1 MTYQTL
7 DQTVDPT
14 LNPGSNPISNPNPMG
29 DIDQSVDGI
38 YQLLLSELKD
48 AARTSEQACQEV
60 ASRLHQEVV
69 RICAESQRIQDS
81 GEVLSWATVLAKHR
95 LEQCIH
101 YYKLGSRRGR
111 VDLHSTLSAIV
122 YRYINPSRS
131 QQSYQARLTLIE
143 DFLQSFY
150 MEALNAFRR
159 ETQLGQTY
167 TPRSLLQLAEYM
179 AFTERYAKRRI
190 PLPGRRNQQLII
202 LRAQTFSQQQ
212 PNETLIDIERAA
224 DGSLSDGEDAFSLA
238 SIQQLREKM
247 VSQDGEP
254 IEDSLRETVVQELID
269 YLQERKQQ
277 DCIDYFTLRL
287 KDLPANEIEAILGLT
302 PRQRD
307 YLQQRFK
314 YHLVRFTFTH
324 RWELVHQWLEIDLDR
339 NLGLSLREW
348 DALQIQI
355 TPQQHKILQLKRQK
369 LPDADIARSVGCT
382 ANQLQK
388 QWFKLLEQAWELRNS
403 QLSGV
408 NPSTDE

>member
-7 DQTVDPT
+7 DTT
-14 LNPGSNPISNPNPMG
+14 GEIY
-29 DIDQSVDGI
+29 QSVDGI
-38 YQLLLSELKD
+38 YQLLSTELKEN
-48 AARTSEQACQEV
+48 AKTSEQACQEV
-60 ASRLHQEVV
+60 AGRLHQEVV

-81 GEVLSWATVLAKHR
+81 GEILSWATALAKHR
-95 LEQCIH
+95 LEQCLH

-122 YRYINPSRS
+122 YRYISPSKN

-143 DFLQSFY
+143 DFLQGFY

-159 ETQLGQTY
+159 ETQLGASY

-224 DGSLSDGEDAFSLA
+224 EGSLNEGEDAFSLA
-238 SIQQLREKM
+238 SIQQLREQM
-247 VSQDGEP
+247 VSQEGEP
-254 IEDSLRETVVQELID
+254 VEDSLRENVVQDLID
-269 YLQERKQQ
+269 YLKERKQQ

-287 KDLPANEIEAILGLT
+287 QDLPANEIEAILGLT

-339 NLGLSLREW
+339 NLGLSQKQW
-348 DALQIQI
+348 DLLHLQI
-355 TPQQHKILQLKRQK
+355 TPQQQKILTLKREK
-369 LPDADIARSVGCT
+369 LADADISRAVGCT
-382 ANQLQK
+382 SNQLQK

-408 NPSTDE
+408 NPNTDE

>member
-1 MTYQTL
+1 M
-7 DQTVDPT
+7 
-14 LNPGSNPISNPNPMG
+14 
-29 DIDQSVDGI
+29 
-38 YQLLLSELKD
+38 
-48 AARTSEQACQEV
+48 
-60 ASRLHQEVV
+60 
-69 RICAESQRIQDS
+69 
-81 GEVLSWATVLAKHR
+81 LSWATALAKHR
-95 LEQCIH
+95 LEQCTH

-202 LRAQTFSQQQ
+202 LRAQTFSRQQ
-212 PNETLIDIERAA
+212 PNETLIDIERVA

-254 IEDSLRETVVQELID
+254 IEDSLRENVVQELID

-287 KDLPANEIEAILGLT
+287 KDLPANEIEAILGIT

-339 NLGLSLREW
+339 NLGLSPKEW

-355 TPQQHKILQLKRQK
+355 TSQQHKILQLKREK
-369 LPDADIARSVGCT
+369 LADADIARSVGCT

>member
-1 MTYQTL
+1 L
-7 DQTVDPT
+7 G
-14 LNPGSNPISNPNPMG
+14 GS
-29 DIDQSVDGI
+29 DQSVDGI
-38 YQLLLSELKD
+38 YQLLLTELKD
-48 AARTSEQACQEV
+48 AAKTSEQACQEV

-81 GEVLSWATVLAKHR
+81 GEVLSWATALAKHR

-159 ETQLGQTY
+159 ETQLGLTY

-202 LRAQTFSQQQ
+202 LRAQTFSQQ

-254 IEDSLRETVVQELID
+254 IEDSLRENVVQELID

-339 NLGLSLREW
+339 NLGLSPREW

-355 TPQQHKILQLKRQK
+355 TSQQHKILQLKRQK

-382 ANQLQK
+382 SNQLQK

>member
-1 MTYQTL
+1 LTYQTL
-7 DQTVDPT
+7 DTT
-14 LNPGSNPISNPNPMG
+14 GEIY
-29 DIDQSVDGI
+29 QSVDGI
-38 YQLLLSELKD
+38 YQLLLSELKEN
-48 AARTSEQACQEV
+48 AKTSEQACQEV
-60 ASRLHQEVV
+60 ATRLHQEVV

-81 GEVLSWATVLAKHR
+81 GEVLSWATALAKHR
-95 LEQCIH
+95 LEQCLH

-122 YRYINPSRS
+122 YRYISPSKS
-131 QQSYQARLTLIE
+131 QHSYQAKLTLIE
-143 DFLQSFY
+143 DFLQGFY

-159 ETQLGQTY
+159 ETQLGPTY

-212 PNETLIDIERAA
+212 PNETLVDIERAA
-224 DGSLSDGEDAFSLA
+224 EGSLNEGEDAFGLA
-238 SIQQLREKM
+238 SIQQLRDLM

-254 IEDSLRETVVQELID
+254 IEDSLRENVVQDLID

-287 KDLPANEIEAILGLT
+287 QDLPANEIEAILGLT

-324 RWELVHQWLEIDLDR
+324 RWELVHQWLEIDLER
-339 NLGLSLREW
+339 NLGLSQKQWEIF
-348 DALQIQI
+348 QIQI
-355 TPQQHKILQLKRQK
+355 TPPQQQILTLKREK
-369 LPDADIARSVGCT
+369 RLDSDIARTVGCT

-403 QLSGV
+403 QVSGV
-408 NPSTDE
+408 NPNTDE

>member
-1 MTYQTL
+1 MTYQTF
-7 DQTVDPT
+7 DPT
-14 LNPGSNPISNPNPMG
+14 LNPTSNPNSNSNSNPTG
-29 DIDQSVDGI
+29 ETDQSVDGI
-38 YQLLLSELKD
+38 YQLLLTELKD
-48 AARTSEQACQEV
+48 AAKTSEQACSEV

-81 GEVLSWATVLAKHR
+81 GEVLSWATTLAKHR
-95 LEQCIH
+95 LEQCLH

-122 YRYINPSRS
+122 YRYINPSRN

-150 MEALNAFRR
+150 MEALNALRR

-212 PNETLIDIERAA
+212 PNETLIDIERVA

-254 IEDSLRETVVQELID
+254 IEDSLRENVVQELID

-277 DCIDYFTLRL
+277 DCIDYFALRL

-339 NLGLSLREW
+339 NLGLSPKEW

-355 TPQQHKILQLKRQK
+355 TPQQHKILQLKREK
-369 LPDADIARSVGCT
+369 LADADIARSVGCT

>member
-7 DQTVDPT
+7 DIT
-14 LNPGSNPISNPNPMG
+14 GEIY
-29 DIDQSVDGI
+29 QSVDGI
-38 YQLLLSELKD
+38 YQLLLSELKEN
-48 AARTSEQACQEV
+48 AKTSEQACQEV
-60 ASRLHQEVV
+60 TQRLYQEVI

-81 GEVLSWATVLAKHR
+81 GEVLSWATALAKHR
-95 LEQCIH
+95 LEQCLH

-122 YRYINPSRS
+122 YRYISPSKS

-150 MEALNAFRR
+150 MESLNAFRR
-159 ETQLGQTY
+159 ETQLGQAY

-224 DGSLSDGEDAFSLA
+224 DGSLNDGEDAFSLA
-238 SIQQLREKM
+238 SIQQLRELM

-254 IEDSLRETVVQELID
+254 IEDSLRENVVQELID

-339 NLGLSLREW
+339 NLGLSQKQW
-348 DALQIQI
+348 DLFQLQI
-355 TPQQHKILQLKRQK
+355 TPQQQKILKLKRDK
-369 LPDADIARSVGCT
+369 LPDSDIARAIGCT
-382 ANQLQK
+382 SNQLQK

-403 QLSGV
+403 QLSGA
-408 NPSTDE
+408 NPTTDE

>member
-1 MTYQTL
+1 MTYQIL
-7 DQTVDPT
+7 DQTLHPAI
-14 LNPGSNPISNPNPMG
+14 NPGSDPILNPNPMG
-29 DIDQSVDGI
+29 ETHQSVDGI
-38 YQLLLSELKD
+38 YQLLLIELKD
-48 AARTSEQACQEV
+48 AAKTSEQACQEV
-60 ASRLHQEVV
+60 ANRLHQEVV

-81 GEVLSWATVLAKHR
+81 GEVLSWATALAKHR

-131 QQSYQARLTLIE
+131 QQSYQAKLTLIE

-159 ETQLGQTY
+159 ETQLGLTY

-224 DGSLSDGEDAFSLA
+224 DGSLGDGEDAFSLA

-254 IEDSLRETVVQELID
+254 VEDSLRESVVQELID

-339 NLGLSLREW
+339 NLGLSSTEW
-348 DALQIQI
+348 DALQNQI
-355 TPQQHKILQLKRQK
+355 TPLQQKILHLKRK
-369 LPDADIARSVGCT
+369 KWLDSDIVRSVGCT
-382 ANQLQK
+382 SNQLQK

>member
-1 MTYQTL
+1 MGETY
-7 DQTVDPT
+7 
-14 LNPGSNPISNPNPMG
+14 
-29 DIDQSVDGI
+29 QSVDGI
-38 YQLLLSELKD
+38 YQLLLIELKD
-48 AARTSEQACQEV
+48 AAKASEQAYQEV
-60 ASRLHQEVV
+60 AHRLHQEVV

-81 GEVLSWATVLAKHR
+81 GEVLSWATALAKHR

-224 DGSLSDGEDAFSLA
+224 DGSLGDGEDAFSLA

-254 IEDSLRETVVQELID
+254 VEDSLRENVVQELID

-339 NLGLSLREW
+339 NLGLSSTEW
-348 DALQIQI
+348 DALQTKI
-355 TPQQHKILQLKRQK
+355 TPLQQKILHLKREK
-369 LPDADIARSVGCT
+369 RPDSDIARSVGCT
-382 ANQLQK
+382 SNQLQK

>member
-1 MTYQTL
+1 LTYQTL
-7 DQTVDPT
+7 DTT
-14 LNPGSNPISNPNPMG
+14 GEIY
-29 DIDQSVDGI
+29 QSVDGI
-38 YQLLLSELKD
+38 YQLLLSELKEN
-48 AARTSEQACQEV
+48 AKTSEQACQEV
-60 ASRLHQEVV
+60 AVRLHQEVV

-81 GEVLSWATVLAKHR
+81 GEILSWATALAKHR
-95 LEQCIH
+95 LEQCLH

-122 YRYINPSRS
+122 YRYISPSKS
-131 QQSYQARLTLIE
+131 QHSYQARLTLIE

-159 ETQLGQTY
+159 ETQLGPTY

-212 PNETLIDIERAA
+212 PNETLVDIERAA
-224 DGSLSDGEDAFSLA
+224 EGSLNEGEDAFSLA
-238 SIQQLREKM
+238 SIQQLRELM

-254 IEDSLRETVVQELID
+254 VEDSLRENVVQDLID

-287 KDLPANEIEAILGLT
+287 QDLPANEIEAILGLT

-324 RWELVHQWLEIDLDR
+324 RWELVHQWLEIDLER
-339 NLGLSLREW
+339 NLGLSQKQW
-348 DALQIQI
+348 DLLQIQI
-355 TPQQHKILQLKRQK
+355 TPQQQKILTLKREK
-369 LPDADIARSVGCT
+369 RADSDIARSVGCT

-403 QLSGV
+403 QVSGV
-408 NPSTDE
+408 NPNTDE

>member
-1 MTYQTL
+1 
-7 DQTVDPT
+7 
-14 LNPGSNPISNPNPMG
+14 MG
-29 DIDQSVDGI
+29 ETDQSVDGI
-38 YQLLLSELKD
+38 YQLLLTELKD
-48 AARTSEQACQEV
+48 AAKTSEQACAEV

-81 GEVLSWATVLAKHR
+81 GEVLSWATALAKHR
-95 LEQCIH
+95 LEQCLH

-131 QQSYQARLTLIE
+131 QQSYLAKLTLID

-150 MEALNAFRR
+150 MEALNALRR
-159 ETQLGQTY
+159 ETLLGQTY

-202 LRAQTFSQQQ
+202 LRAQTFSRQQ
-212 PNETLIDIERAA
+212 PNETLIDIERVA

-247 VSQDGEP
+247 VSQDGEL
-254 IEDSLRETVVQELID
+254 IEDSLRENVVQELID

-339 NLGLSLREW
+339 NLGLSPKEW

-355 TPQQHKILQLKRQK
+355 TPQQHKILQLKREK
-369 LPDADIARSVGCT
+369 LADADIARSVGCT

>member
-1 MTYQTL
+1 
-7 DQTVDPT
+7 
-14 LNPGSNPISNPNPMG
+14 MG
-29 DIDQSVDGI
+29 ETHQSVDGI
-38 YQLLLSELKD
+38 YQLLLIELKD
-48 AARTSEQACQEV
+48 AAKTSEQACQEV
-60 ASRLHQEVV
+60 ANRLHQEVV

-81 GEVLSWATVLAKHR
+81 GEVLSWATALAKHR

-131 QQSYQARLTLIE
+131 QQSYQAKLTLIE

-159 ETQLGQTY
+159 ETQLGLTY

-224 DGSLSDGEDAFSLA
+224 DGSLGDGEDAFSLA

-254 IEDSLRETVVQELID
+254 VEDSLRESVVQELID

-339 NLGLSLREW
+339 NLGLSSTEW
-348 DALQIQI
+348 DALQNQI
-355 TPQQHKILQLKRQK
+355 TPLQQKILHLKRK
-369 LPDADIARSVGCT
+369 KWLDSDIVRSVGCT
-382 ANQLQK
+382 SNQLQK

>member
-1 MTYQTL
+1 M
-7 DQTVDPT
+7 
-14 LNPGSNPISNPNPMG
+14 
-29 DIDQSVDGI
+29 DGI
-38 YQLLLSELKD
+38 YQLLSTELKEN
-48 AARTSEQACQEV
+48 AKTSEQACQEV
-60 ASRLHQEVV
+60 AGRLHQEVV

-81 GEVLSWATVLAKHR
+81 GEVLSWATALAKHR
-95 LEQCIH
+95 LEQCLH

-122 YRYINPSRS
+122 YRYISPSKS

-143 DFLQSFY
+143 DFLQGFY

-159 ETQLGQTY
+159 ETQLGPSY

-224 DGSLSDGEDAFSLA
+224 EGSLNEGEDAFSLA
-238 SIQQLREKM
+238 SIQQLREQM
-247 VSQDGEP
+247 VSQEGEP
-254 IEDSLRETVVQELID
+254 VEDSLRENVVQELID
-269 YLQERKQQ
+269 YLKERKQQ

-287 KDLPANEIEAILGLT
+287 QDLPANEIEAILGLT

-339 NLGLSLREW
+339 NLGLSQPQW
-348 DALQIQI
+348 DVLQLQI
-355 TPQQHKILQLKRQK
+355 TPQQQKILKLKREKQ
-369 LPDADIARSVGCT
+369 PDADIARAVGCT
-382 ANQLQK
+382 PNQLQK

>member
-1 MTYQTL
+1 M
-7 DQTVDPT
+7 
-14 LNPGSNPISNPNPMG
+14 
-29 DIDQSVDGI
+29 DGI
-38 YQLLLSELKD
+38 YQLLLTELKD
-48 AARTSEQACQEV
+48 AAKTSEQACSEV

-81 GEVLSWATVLAKHR
+81 GEVLSWATTLAKHR
-95 LEQCIH
+95 LEQCLH

-122 YRYINPSRS
+122 YRYINPSRN

-150 MEALNAFRR
+150 MEALNALRR

-212 PNETLIDIERAA
+212 PNETLIDIERVA

-254 IEDSLRETVVQELID
+254 IEDSLRENVVQELID

-277 DCIDYFTLRL
+277 DCIDYFALRL

-339 NLGLSLREW
+339 NLGLSPKEW

-355 TPQQHKILQLKRQK
+355 TPQQHKILQLKREK
-369 LPDADIARSVGCT
+369 LADADIARSVGCT